1 MMDAVRV
8 VQCNRPR
15 GQSAWWAIVLVA
27 CSFDATGNAGPVET
41 LGNGEPSGSGP
52 TLSTSTSTTGTIS
65 EATEGATEG
74 GETAGSTNG
83 GDSTDEGETSDD
95 TGMPLELDDEDLL
108 VRYYLDEPAAM
119 PTSARDAANEPLDLT
134 ITWSSALSYV
144 DIDGN
149 RGLYWDAPGE
159 PGGPAHALA
168 ENNKVRARIDGQTA
182 ATIEFVADVHDAGDD
197 SRIVSI
203 EHGGSD
209 IKLGVIAHGSDTLEL
224 RWRNNRK
231 AASWEIDLPS
241 LERAVFHVVFDS
253 EADFDDRV
261 RLYVDGE
268 LQAASEPSGDWPN
281 DAEDITFH
289 NDSQLTLGNRIS
301 SQGDR
306 SFEGV
311 LYYAAL
317 YATAFEQSRV
327 LEHAAVL
334 EKDDDTPKN

>member
-1 MMDAVRV
+1 MDPVRV

-15 GQSAWWAIVLVA
+15 GQSAWWAIVLAA
-27 CSFDATGNAGPVET
+27 CSFDATGDGASIET
-41 LGNGEPSGSGP
+41 LGNADTSGSGP
-52 TLSTSTSTTGTIS
+52 TLSTSTSTSTTGTIS
-65 EATEGATEG
+65 EATDGATQS

-83 GDSTDEGETSDD
+83 EDATDEGEPSDD

-108 VRYYLDEPAAM
+108 VRYYLDEPALM
-119 PTSARDAANEPLDLT
+119 PTSARDAANEPLDLA

-149 RGLYWDAPGE
+149 RGLNWDASGE
-159 PGGPAHALA
+159 DGGPAHPLPA
-168 ENNKVRARIDGQTA
+168 NNKVRARIDGQTA
-182 ATIEFVADVHDAGDD
+182 ATIEFVADVHDAAND

-203 EHGGSD
+203 EHGSSD
-209 IKLGVIAHGSDTLEL
+209 IKLGVIAHGNDTLEL
-224 RWRNNRK
+224 RWRNNKK
-231 AASWEIDLPS
+231 AASWEIDLPR

-253 EADFDDRV
+253 EANSDDRV

-268 LQAASEPSGDWPN
+268 LQTAIVHDDWP
-281 DAEDITFH
+281 DETQDITFH
-289 NDSQLTLGNRIS
+289 NDSQLTLGNRVANH
-301 SQGDR
+301 GKR

-317 YATAFEQSRV
+317 YATAFEESRV

-334 EKDDDTPKN
+334 DEDDDTPKN